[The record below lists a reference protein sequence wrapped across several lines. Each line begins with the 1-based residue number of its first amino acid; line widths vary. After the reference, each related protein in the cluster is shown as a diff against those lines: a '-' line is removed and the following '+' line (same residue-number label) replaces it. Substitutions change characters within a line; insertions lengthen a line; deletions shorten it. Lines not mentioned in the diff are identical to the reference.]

1 MKRSQPPRRPL
12 GKQSGQPHRAAGA
25 SIRPSEARQF
35 EKRPDRKPARAARKL
50 PANTP
55 PVEVTV
61 TALGVRG
68 DGLAEAGGKRYFVP
82 LTVPGD
88 RLLVRPLEETGDG
101 IRAEI
106 LELLEA
112 GPDRREPPC
121 PYFGRC
127 GGCSLQHL
135 TEESYRAHKHG
146 LLLDMLA
153 REGIDPAL
161 AADSVTVPPH
171 SRRRTILVAR
181 KLAQGTVLGFHEHRG
196 HFIVDIAE
204 CTVLDPALMAVLPP
218 LRALLDGLLPA
229 AGNARATLL
238 KLEGGTDL
246 LLDLPEA
253 PDLAGREALAGF
265 AETADLAR
273 LSITIESGTPE
284 LVAERRAAT
293 LSFAGL
299 PVAVPPGGF
308 LQATPEAETALR
320 EAVLAGVGAAK
331 IIADLYAG
339 CGTFS
344 LPLAA
349 NGAAVHAVEGHAP
362 ALEALAAASRKAG
375 PSVKLSIEKR
385 DLAADPLA
393 EGELDRFDAV
403 VFDPPRAGAR
413 SQAAA
418 LANSQVPTVI
428 AVSCNPAT
436 FLRDAKLLI
445 GGGYRLERITPID
458 QFLWSAHLELVA
470 VFRRG

>member
-1 MKRSQPPRRPL
+1 MKRSQPPHKQM
-12 GKQSGQPHRAAGA
+12 GKPHRAAGTSA
-25 SIRPSEARQF
+25 RPF
-35 EKRPDRKPARAARKL
+35 EKRPEKHPGRKPARAARKL

-55 PVEVTV
+55 PVELTV

-127 GGCSLQHL
+127 GGCTLQHL
-135 TEESYRAHKHG
+135 TDTAYRAYKQA
-146 LLLDMLA
+146 LLLDAVA
-153 REGIDPAL
+153 REGIDPELIAEL
-161 AADSVTVPPH
+161 VTVPPH
-171 SRRRTILVAR
+171 SRRRAILVAR

-196 HFIVDIAE
+196 HFIVDIEE
-204 CTVLDPALMAVLPP
+204 CTVLAPALMAVLPP
-218 LRALLDGLLPA
+218 LRALLDRLLPA
-229 AGNARATLL
+229 AGNARATMLSL
-238 KLEGGTDL
+238 DGGIDL
-246 LLDLPEA
+246 LLDLPEM

-265 AETADLAR
+265 AAEADLAR
-273 LSITIESGTPE
+273 LSITIEGGTPE
-284 LVAERRAAT
+284 LLAERRAAT
-293 LSFAGL
+293 LSFAGI
-299 PVAVPPGGF
+299 PVAVPPGAF
-308 LQATPEAETALR
+308 LQATPEAEAALL
-320 EAVLAGVGAAK
+320 EAVLAGVGEAK
-331 IIADLYAG
+331 SVADLYAG

-349 NGAAVHAVEGHAP
+349 KGAAVHAVEGHAP
-362 ALEALAAASRKAG
+362 ALEALATASRKAG
-375 PSVKLSIEKR
+375 SSVKLTVEKR
-385 DLAADPLA
+385 DLAGDPLA
-393 EGELDRFDAV
+393 EDELNRFDAV
-403 VFDPPRAGAR
+403 VFDPPRTGAR

-418 LANSQVPTVI
+418 LAKSQVPVVV

-436 FLRDAKLLI
+436 FARDMRLLLE
-445 GGGYRLERITPID
+445 GGYQLERITPID

-470 VFRRG
+470 VFRHA